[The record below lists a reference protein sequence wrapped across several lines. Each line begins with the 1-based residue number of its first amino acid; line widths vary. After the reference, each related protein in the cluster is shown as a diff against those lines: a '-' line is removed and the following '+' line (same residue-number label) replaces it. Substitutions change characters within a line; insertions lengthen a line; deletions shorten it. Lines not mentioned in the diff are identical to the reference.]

1 MSAVVQSGSKQY
13 IVEYNQ
19 KFIVDRLEQL
29 EGETFELDVLFSYGD
44 QKGLKKLQVIV
55 LKHQKGEKIRVV
67 KYKSKSNYH
76 KQYGFRP
83 YQTIL
88 QVLGADGKIA
98 EIKSPEVETTVE
110 ETVETTPKKTVKKAT
125 PKTEEKAKTEVKTV
139 KKPKTVKSEI

>member
-1 MSAVVQSGSKQY
+1 MSVVVQSGSKQY

-19 KFIVDRLEQL
+19 KFIVDRLEQP
-29 EGETFELDVLFSYGD
+29 EGDVFELDVLFGYGD
-44 QKGLKKLQVIV
+44 QKGLKKIQVKV

-76 KQYGFRP
+76 RQYGFRP

-98 EIKSPEVETTVE
+98 ENIQKADVEIPETEIVEAK
-110 ETVETTPKKTVKKAT
+110 PKKTVTKKTTTKSEVET
-125 PKTEEKAKTEVKTV
+125 PKTV
-139 KKPKTVKSEI
+139 KKPKSVKSES

>member
-19 KFIVDRLEQL
+19 KFIVDRLEQP
-29 EGETFELDVLFSYGD
+29 EGETFELDVLFGYGD
-44 QKGLKKLQVIV
+44 QKGLKKLQVKV

-88 QVLGADGKIA
+88 QVVGADGKIMEMKNA
-98 EIKSPEVETTVE
+98 EVDNTVE
-110 ETVETTPKKTVKKAT
+110 EGVEAKPKKTVKKVT
-125 PKTEEKAKTEVKTV
+125 PKTEVKTV